1 MQFEKPIS
9 VDVETACRASGLT
22 RNQIYVA
29 VRDGKLKTAYV
40 GKRRLVL
47 WASLEK
53 FIEGNTAGIDPAAS
67 ERSKVLRAKRTAKFV
82 ETQ

>member
-1 MQFEKPIS
+1 MHFEKPIS

-22 RNQIYVA
+22 RNQVYGA
-29 VRDGKLKTAYV
+29 MRDGKLKTAHV

-53 FIEGNTAGIDPAAS
+53 FIEANMSGIDPAAS
-67 ERSKVLRAKRTAKFV
+67 ERSKVLRAKRTAKAKPGA
-82 ETQ
+82 